1 MKQDELASMIT
12 NPPRGDQTKT
22 RYKTTIPNKGVV
34 LITLSDRDT
43 REGVRGWC
51 LDPSHGLKHSNNTL
65 RRKVGRVGRDNVTG
79 GSFDCVR
86 LARLAPRLARRI
98 YSPEV
103 SKLFHFGMWLLKIK
117 LRLYMRK
124 FLDMVLFAIYEQYN

>member
-1 MKQDELASMIT
+1 MIM
-12 NPPRGDQTKT
+12 NPPKGDRTKT

-34 LITLSDRDT
+34 LITLSDWDT

-86 LARLAPRLARRI
+86 LARLALR
-98 YSPEV
+98 SPDESTAFEV
-103 SKLFHFGMWLLKIK
+103 SKLFHFSM
-117 LRLYMRK
+117 
-124 FLDMVLFAIYEQYN
+124 